1 MTTSINVYFTL
12 KYTKIHRYNYMCK
25 YSTRNTKTIYVYIY
39 MYIYIYTP
47 YKNDL
52 IWSYTPR
59 EDRADTQKKAPSEKQ
74 EREDL
79 YVILNNFEILLSIGV
94 V

>member
-1 MTTSINVYFTL
+1 M
-12 KYTKIHRYNYMCK
+12 
-25 YSTRNTKTIYVYIY
+25 
-39 MYIYIYTP
+39 YIYTP